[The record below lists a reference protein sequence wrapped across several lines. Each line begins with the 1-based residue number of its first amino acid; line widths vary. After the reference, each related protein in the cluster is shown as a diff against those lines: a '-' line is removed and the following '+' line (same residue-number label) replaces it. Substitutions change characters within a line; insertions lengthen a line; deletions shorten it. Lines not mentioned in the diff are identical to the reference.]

1 MSEMMEPAVAEAE
14 SSDFGVDLSG
24 DSYEEQSAEGPTPRE
39 LLDRILADDQLTDE
53 LVERLMRR
61 YEKRDD

>member
-1 MSEMMEPAVAEAE
+1 MKPPAAEAE
-14 SSDFGVDLSG
+14 TSDFGVDLSG
-24 DSYEEQSAEGPTPRE
+24 DSYETPSAEGPTPRE